1 MAAIDEITSLYVGYF
16 NRAPDPAGL
25 NFWVAQRTAG
35 ASLTGIANSFS
46 LVPEAQ
52 NLYGFLSAPLVGN
65 AATFL
70 SSVYLN
76 LFNRVAN
83 ATTDAAGFTYW
94 QNQLTAPGAVVG
106 RIIVDII
113 SGAQGNDALVVAN
126 KSAVG
131 KAFAQNILD
140 NNATFSS
147 ALAANAFVGVTADSA
162 TATTAIATNLTA
174 IQASPGGA
182 GGQTFTLTTSTDT
195 LTGTA
200 ANDTFIGSDTTL
212 NAADSIVGG
221 AGTDTL
227 NYTNSAAAAALP
239 AASLSSVEVLNVRA
253 VTNAVT
259 GGDLSL
265 YSGLTTFNSDRSNA
279 SITVTN
285 LASGGQF
292 GIKGDGAVVN
302 TGATFSFGSVAGA
315 TAQTLNV
322 SGGTLGT
329 AAVVLTGTGV
339 LSTTVN
345 STGAANVIG
354 ALTAAASSTSLAIN
368 AATALTTGAVTAAGV
383 VGTGLSISGAGA
395 VTTNLNAVAATKLT
409 ISNTGAVS
417 TGTLNNA
424 TVTVDASTSAGGV
437 TTTLGTST
445 AMVFTGG
452 SGNDLVTAGAVLST
466 GAAVDAGAGT
476 GDRITFTANGQ
487 LTAASGAKYTNF
499 EVLQATAVTD
509 INMDNI
515 AGIVA
520 LRTSGDA
527 TFTNVSAT
535 QAAAITTVASGNLN
549 IGVKGAATVNQ
560 LDTVTITASSA
571 NTAVAIGTLTIA
583 DVETINLVG
592 ATGTGLTSITTF
604 AHDDWSTL
612 NLSGASAI
620 SVTSTA
626 TAALINT
633 SVNGSAATGVLT
645 LNFGAST
652 TNGISITGGSAN
664 DVITGTA
671 QADVINGGA
680 GNDTINGGVGNDTIN
695 GGDGNDTITGGAGV
709 DTLTGGAGA
718 DIFVFS
724 TANLDTTAGA
734 VTDIIVDF
742 VSGTDKI
749 SNTVVGAAGSAT
761 NYVEA
766 SAAVADLAT
775 LLAAADTALNG
786 TVKFYVGQVGSD
798 SYLVSDTEGT
808 GYTDVIKL
816 TGVSLTGIAFGD
828 ITA

>member
-1 MAAIDEITSLYVGYF
+1 MAAIDDITNLYVGYF
-16 NRAPDPAGL
+16 NRAPDAAGL
-25 NFWVAQRTAG
+25 NFWVAQRNGG
-35 ASLTGIANSFS
+35 ASLAGIANSFS
-46 LVPEAQ
+46 LVPEAT
-52 NLYGFLSAPLVGN
+52 NLYGFLSAPLVGSS
-65 AATFL
+65 ASFL
-70 SSVYLN
+70 TSVYAN

-94 QNQLTAPGAVVG
+94 QNQLTAPGAVIG

-113 SGAQGNDALVVAN
+113 SGAQGDDALVVAN
-126 KSAVG
+126 KSTVG
-131 KAFAQNILD
+131 KAFVQKLVDTNGAFNLTLAQ
-140 NNATFSS
+140 S
-147 ALAANAFVGVTADSA
+147 AFTGVTKDAA
-162 TATTAIATNLTA
+162 TATARIAVNDAAIV
-174 IQASPGGA
+174 A
-182 GGQTFTLTTSTDT
+182 GGTVGGQAFTLTAGVDT
-195 LTGTA
+195 FTGTGG
-200 ANDTFIGSDTTL
+200 NDTFTGSDTTL
-212 NAADSIVGG
+212 TAADSIVGG

-227 NYTNSAAAAALP
+227 NYTNATAATTLP
-239 AASLSSVEVLNVRA
+239 AASISGVEVLNVRA

-265 YSGLTTFNSDRSNA
+265 YSGLTTLNSDRSNVGIA
-279 SITVTN
+279 VTN

-292 GIKGDGAVVN
+292 GIKGDGSVVN
-302 TGATFSFGSVAGA
+302 TGTYAFGSAAAA
-315 TAQTLNV
+315 TAQTLNI
-322 SGGTLGT
+322 SGGTLG
-329 AAVVLTGTGV
+329 ASVVALTGVGV
-339 LSTTVN
+339 LSTTVT
-345 STGAANVIG
+345 SAGAANVIG

-409 ISNTGAVS
+409 ISNTAAVA
-417 TGTLNNA
+417 TGTLNDA
-424 TVTVDASTSAGGV
+424 TVSVDASTSTGGV

-452 SGNDLVTAGAVLST
+452 SGNDLVTAGATLST

-499 EVLQATAVTD
+499 EVLQSTGTTD
-509 INMDNI
+509 INMDSI
-515 AGIVA
+515 VGITA
-520 LRTSGDA
+520 LRTSGNA

-535 QAAAITTVASGNLN
+535 QAAAITTVASGDLN
-549 IGVKGAATVNQ
+549 IGVKGAGTVGQ
-560 LDTVTITASSA
+560 LDTVSITTSSA
-571 NTAVAIGTLTIA
+571 NAAVAIGTLAVAGT
-583 DVETINLVG
+583 ETINLT
-592 ATGTGLTSITTF
+592 ASTGTGLTSIATL
-604 AHDDWSTL
+604 AHADWAAL

-620 SVTSTA
+620 TITSTA
-626 TAALINT
+626 TAAVINT
-633 SVNGSAATGVLT
+633 AVNGSTATGVLT
-645 LNFGAST
+645 LNFTAST
-652 TNGISITGGSAN
+652 TNGIAITGGSAN
-664 DVITGTA
+664 DVITGTG
-671 QADVINGGA
+671 QADVIVGGA
-680 GNDTINGGVGNDTIN
+680 GNDTLVGLAGADTIS
-695 GGDGNDTITGGAGV
+695 GGDGNDTITGGAGI
-709 DTLTGGAGA
+709 DALTGGAGA

-734 VTDIIVDF
+734 VTDTIADF

-766 SAAVADLAT
+766 GAAVADLAT

-798 SYLVSDTEGT
+798 SYVVSDTEGT